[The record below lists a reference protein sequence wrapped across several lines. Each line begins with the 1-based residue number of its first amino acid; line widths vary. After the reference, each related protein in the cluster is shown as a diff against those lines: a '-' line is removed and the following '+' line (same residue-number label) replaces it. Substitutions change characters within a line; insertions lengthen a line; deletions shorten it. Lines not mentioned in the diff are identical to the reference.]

1 MKRFEDKVAIIT
13 GGAQGIGEATTRR
26 LANEGAMTA
35 ILDIQLEKAQAVA
48 EEILSQGGK
57 KSIAVK
63 MDVTDSQEVKRAV
76 REVEETFGRVDVL
89 INNVGMEEL
98 GLFIES
104 TEESWDWK
112 IAVNLKGPM
121 TVTKAVL
128 EGMVPRKYGRIVN
141 MSSDAGRAGQ
151 FGEAAYGACK
161 AGIIAL
167 TKVRARELMEHNIT
181 VNSVSPSAQ
190 TELYD
195 LERLFRADEAPV
207 GLFHRQSGQ
216 LFRGALSPRGR
227 PSLFAAGPEAPSAH
241 LYREMAGSSGGS
253 TGDHVSRVLVPSPK
267 RDGHFDHGYRAPPSP
282 PTLYGRTG
290 TPEEMAAVVAFF
302 ASDEASYI
310 TGQTLSVT
318 GGRFMF

>member
-13 GGAQGIGEATTRR
+13 GGAQGIGEAITRR

-48 EEILSQGGK
+48 EKILSQGGK

-63 MDVTDSQEVKRAV
+63 MDITDSQEVKRAV

-89 INNVGMEEL
+89 INNVGGDEF

-112 IAVNLKGPM
+112 IALNLRGPM

-128 EGMVPRKYGRIVN
+128 EGMVQRKYGRIVN

-151 FGEAAYGACK
+151 FGEAAYGAAK
-161 AGIIAL
+161 AGIVAL
-167 TKVRARELMEHNIT
+167 TKAWARELMEHNIT
-181 VNSVSPSAQ
+181 VNSVSP
-190 TELYD
+190 
-195 LERLFRADEAPV
+195 
-207 GLFHRQSGQ
+207 
-216 LFRGALSPRGR
+216 
-227 PSLFAAGPEAPSAH
+227 AAKTPGSDIFIEHMQKGESNAFKKCPPDPPK
-241 LYREMAGSSGGS
+241 LYRK
-253 TGDHVSRVLVPSPK
+253 TG
-267 RDGHFDHGYRAPPSP
+267 A
-282 PTLYGRTG
+282 G
-290 TPEEMAAVVAFF
+290 TPEEMAAAVAFF

>member
-13 GGAQGIGEATTRR
+13 GEAQGIGEATTRR

-35 ILDIQLEKAQAVA
+35 ILDIQPDNAQAVA

-63 MDVTDSQEVKRAV
+63 MDITDSQEVKRAV

-141 MSSDAGRAGQ
+141 ISSDAGRAGQ
-151 FGEAAYGACK
+151 FGEAAYGAAK
-161 AGIIAL
+161 GRRSSSWRVRRRRAGRSKRRSVMTAEKPRLSAATSL
-167 TKVRARELMEHNIT
+167 TRPPSLRRLIKRPPPMARSISFSTMPEAAVWRIFRTSRAK
-181 VNSVSPSAQ
+181 NSVA
-190 TELYD
+190 
-195 LERLFRADEAPV
+195 
-207 GLFHRQSGQ
+207 
-216 LFRGALSPRGR
+216 
-227 PSLFAAGPEAPSAH
+227 LFA
-241 LYREMAGSSGGS
+241 
-253 TGDHVSRVLVPSPK
+253 
-267 RDGHFDHGYRAPPSP
+267 
-282 PTLYGRTG
+282 
-290 TPEEMAAVVAFF
+290 
-302 ASDEASYI
+302 
-310 TGQTLSVT
+310 
-318 GGRFMF
+318 

>member
-1 MKRFEDKVAIIT
+1 MKRFEEKVAIIT

-26 LANEGAMTA
+26 LAKEGAMTA

-57 KSIAVK
+57 KSIAVR
-63 MDVTDSQEVKRAV
+63 MDITDSQEVKRAV
-76 REVEETFGRVDVL
+76 REVEDTFGRVDVL
-89 INNVGMEEL
+89 INNVGGDEF

-112 IAVNLKGPM
+112 IALNLRGPM

-141 MSSDAGRAGQ
+141 MSSDAGREGE
-151 FGEAAYGACK
+151 FGEAANGATK

-167 TKVRARELMEHNIT
+167 TKAWARELMEHNIT
-181 VNSVSPSAQ
+181 VNSVSPFAQ
-190 TELYD
+190 TPGSD
-195 LERLFRADEAPV
+195 LFVEHMQKGD
-207 GLFHRQSGQ
+207 SN
-216 LFRGALSPRGR
+216 ALKNR
-227 PSLFAAGPEAPSAH
+227 PPSTPK
-241 LYREMAGSSGGS
+241 LYRK
-253 TGDHVSRVLVPSPK
+253 TGI
-267 RDGHFDHGYRAPPSP
+267 
-282 PTLYGRTG
+282 G
-290 TPEEMAAVVAFF
+290 TPEEMAVAVAFF

-310 TGQTLSVT
+310 TGQTLSVN

>member
-1 MKRFEDKVAIIT
+1 MKRFEEKVAIIT
-13 GGAQGIGEATTRR
+13 GGSQGIGEAITRR

-35 ILDIQLEKAQAVA
+35 ILVRQLDKAQAVA

-57 KSIAVK
+57 KSIAVR
-63 MDVTDSQEVKRAV
+63 MDITDSQEVKRAV

-112 IAVNLKGPM
+112 IAVNLRGPM

-141 MSSDAGRAGQ
+141 ISSDAGRTGE
-151 FGEAAYGACK
+151 FGEAAYGAAK

-167 TKVRARELMEHNIT
+167 TKVWARELMEHNIT
-181 VNSVSPSAQ
+181 VNSVSPSAL
-190 TELYD
+190 T
-195 LERLFRADEAPV
+195 P
-207 GLFHRQSGQ
+207 GS
-216 LFRGALSPRGR
+216 ALN
-227 PSLFAAGPEAPSAH
+227 
-241 LYREMAGSSGGS
+241 
-253 TGDHVSRVLVPSPK
+253 VK
-267 RDGHFDHGYRAPPSP
+267 RWEESNAFKKSPPSP
-282 PTLYGRTG
+282 PRLYGRRPG

-302 ASDEASYI
+302 ASDEAGYI
-310 TGQTLSVT
+310 TGQTLSAT
-318 GGRFMF
+318 GGSVMF

>member
-1 MKRFEDKVAIIT
+1 MKRFKEKVAIIT

-35 ILDIQLEKAQAVA
+35 ILDIQLDNAQAVA

-89 INNVGMEEL
+89 INNVGLEEL

-112 IAVNLKGPM
+112 IAVNLRGPM

-141 MSSDAGRAGQ
+141 ISSDAGRAGQ
-151 FGEAAYGACK
+151 FGEAAYGAAK

-167 TKVRARELMEHNIT
+167 TKAWARELMEHNIT
-181 VNSVSPSAQ
+181 VNSVSPFAMTPGSA
-190 TELYD
+190 LNGK
-195 LERLFRADEAPV
+195 RW
-207 GLFHRQSGQ
+207 
-216 LFRGALSPRGR
+216 
-227 PSLFAAGPEAPSAH
+227 
-241 LYREMAGSSGGS
+241 RESNAFKKS
-253 TGDHVSRVLVPSPK
+253 
-267 RDGHFDHGYRAPPSP
+267 PPSP
-282 PTLYGRTG
+282 PKLYSKTGKG
-290 TPEEMAAVVAFF
+290 TPEEMAAAVAFF

-310 TGQTLSVT
+310 TGQTLSVN

>member
-1 MKRFEDKVAIIT
+1 MKRFEEKVAIIT

-48 EEILSQGGK
+48 DEILSQGGK
-57 KSIAVK
+57 KSIAVA
-63 MDVTDSQEVKRAV
+63 MDITDSQEVKRAV

-98 GLFIES
+98 GLFIDS

-141 MSSDAGRAGQ
+141 LSSDAGREGE

-167 TKVRARELMEHNIT
+167 NKAWARELIEHNIT
-181 VNSVSPSAQ
+181 VNSVSPFATTPGHVFNGKRWS
-190 TELYD
+190 ELD
-195 LERLFRADEAPV
+195 AFKK
-207 GLFHRQSGQ
+207 S
-216 LFRGALSPRGR
+216 
-227 PSLFAAGPEAPSAH
+227 
-241 LYREMAGSSGGS
+241 
-253 TGDHVSRVLVPSPK
+253 
-267 RDGHFDHGYRAPPSP
+267 PPSTP
-282 PTLYGRTG
+282 KLYGRAG
-290 TPEEMAAVVAFF
+290 TPEEMAAAVAFF
-302 ASDEASYI
+302 ASDEAGYI
-310 TGQTLSVT
+310 TGQTLSVN

>member
-1 MKRFEDKVAIIT
+1 MKRFEEKVAIIT

-57 KSIAVK
+57 KSIAVA
-63 MDVTDSQEVKRAV
+63 MDITDSQEVKRAV

-98 GLFIES
+98 GLFIDS

-112 IAVNLKGPM
+112 IAANLRGPM

-141 MSSDAGRAGQ
+141 ISSDAGRAGE

-167 TKVRARELMEHNIT
+167 TKTWARELMEHNIT
-181 VNSVSPSAQ
+181 VNSVSPFATTPGHVLTGKKWSELDASKKSPPSAPK
-190 TELYD
+190 LYD
-195 LERLFRADEAPV
+195 RA
-207 GLFHRQSGQ
+207 G
-216 LFRGALSPRGR
+216 
-227 PSLFAAGPEAPSAH
+227 
-241 LYREMAGSSGGS
+241 
-253 TGDHVSRVLVPSPK
+253 K
-267 RDGHFDHGYRAPPSP
+267 
-282 PTLYGRTG
+282 
-290 TPEEMAAVVAFF
+290 PEEMAAAVAFF
-302 ASDEASYI
+302 ASDEAGYI
-310 TGQTLSVT
+310 TGQTLSVN

>member
-35 ILDIQLEKAQAVA
+35 ILDINLEKAQAVA
-48 EEILSQGGK
+48 EEILSQEGK
-57 KSIAVK
+57 KSIAVR

-98 GLFIES
+98 GLFIDS

-141 MSSDAGRAGQ
+141 LSSDAGREGE

-167 TKVRARELMEHNIT
+167 NKAWARELIEHNIT
-181 VNSVSPSAQ
+181 VNSVSPFAM
-190 TELYD
+190 TPGHVL
-195 LERLFRADEAPV
+195 
-207 GLFHRQSGQ
+207 SGKGWVDSDA
-216 LFRGALSPRGR
+216 FKKS
-227 PSLFAAGPEAPSAH
+227 
-241 LYREMAGSSGGS
+241 
-253 TGDHVSRVLVPSPK
+253 
-267 RDGHFDHGYRAPPSP
+267 PPSP
-282 PTLYGRTG
+282 PKLYSKTGKG
-290 TPEEMAAVVAFF
+290 TPEEMAAAVAFF
-302 ASDEASYI
+302 ASDEAGYI
-310 TGQTLSVT
+310 TGQTLSVN

>member
-13 GGAQGIGEATTRR
+13 GGAQGIGEAITWR

-57 KSIAVK
+57 KSIAVR
-63 MDVTDSQEVKRAV
+63 MDITDSQEVKRAV

-89 INNVGMEEL
+89 INNVGLEEL

-141 MSSDAGRAGQ
+141 MSSDAGRAGE
-151 FGEAAYGACK
+151 FAEAPYGASK
-161 AGIIAL
+161 AGVIAL
-167 TKVRARELMEHNIT
+167 TKAWARELMEHNIT
-181 VNSVSPSAQ
+181 VNSVSPFAMTPGSDFNGKRWRESNA
-190 TELYD
+190 
-195 LERLFRADEAPV
+195 FKK
-207 GLFHRQSGQ
+207 
-216 LFRGALSPRGR
+216 SP
-227 PSLFAAGPEAPSAH
+227 PS
-241 LYREMAGSSGGS
+241 
-253 TGDHVSRVLVPSPK
+253 SPK
-267 RDGHFDHGYRAPPSP
+267 
-282 PTLYGRTG
+282 LYGRRG
-290 TPEEMAAVVAFF
+290 TPEEMAAAVAFF

-310 TGQTLSVT
+310 TGQTLSVN